1 MSSVLPAHK
10 TRTSDVNHQERQDE
24 QLLRSVGAAI
34 AAAEEVPASVIE
46 AAKASF
52 TWRTVDAELAEL
64 VFDSAA
70 EELVGVR
77 STPDSTRQMTFRAPG
92 VEIEVAILSEGSRRI
107 IGQLVPPQ
115 QAEIELRYG
124 TETKRVQSDH
134 LGRFALHDVP
144 VGPISLRCIFG
155 DDASV
160 VQTDWMLL

>member
-1 MSSVLPAHK
+1 M
-10 TRTSDVNHQERQDE
+10 TYQEHPDE
-24 QLLRSVGAAI
+24 QLLSDVGAAI
-34 AAAEEVPASVIE
+34 AAADEVPAAVIE

-64 VFDSAA
+64 VFDSAS

-77 STPDSTRQMTFRAPG
+77 SGDEATRQMTFRAPG
-92 VEIEVAILSEGSRRI
+92 VEIEVAVLSEGARRI

-124 TETKRVQSDH
+124 TETKRVMSDH
-134 LGRFALHDVP
+134 LGRFTLHDVP
-144 VGPISLRCIFG
+144 VGPISLRCIYG

>member
-1 MSSVLPAHK
+1 MKHH
-10 TRTSDVNHQERQDE
+10 DHQDE
-24 QLLRSVGAAI
+24 QLLHDVAAAI
-34 AAAEEVPASVIE
+34 SAADTVPESVIE

-70 EELVGVR
+70 DELVGVR
-77 STPDSTRQMTFRAPG
+77 SAADATRQMTFRAPG
-92 VEIEVAILSEGSRRI
+92 VEIEVAVLSEGSRRI

-124 TETKRVQSDH
+124 TETKRVISDK
-134 LGRFALHDVP
+134 LGRFTLHDVP
-144 VGPISLRCIFG
+144 VGPISLRCVFG